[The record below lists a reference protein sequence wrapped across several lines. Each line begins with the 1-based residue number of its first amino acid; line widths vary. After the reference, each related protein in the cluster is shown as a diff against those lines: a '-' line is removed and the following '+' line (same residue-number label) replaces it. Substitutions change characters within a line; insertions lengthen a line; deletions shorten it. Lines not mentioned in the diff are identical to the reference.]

1 VEALSKRGDQKMERP
16 GKKRRKRVEKKGR
29 CVLTAGIV

>member
-16 GKKRRKRVEKKGR
+16 GKRRKRVEKKGR